1 MTSFTP
7 LKPADDSVAEFEP
20 QPPAPAKRP
29 SRWSLTNW
37 PVRWKVF
44 AIVLVP
50 LILAATFG
58 GMRIYSSATQATDL
72 RRAADRAELVPAVES
87 YMAALEG
94 AIVTG
99 TEGSDP
105 QAAVA
110 SFDARKSDLRQRMD
124 STDLVAD
131 VRLSINTLLDYGQE
145 LVNKVM
151 SNSINLRQRVTTYVP
166 LLLTA
171 ETAII
176 GSVRSDDD
184 NVQLQAEALS
194 RGIGARGQMAM
205 QQMLVTRG
213 GDMPE
218 PELRTS
224 MITWRVPSRR
234 QSPE

>member
-1 MTSFTP
+1 MTTTGNTNT
-7 LKPADDSVAEFEP
+7 
-20 QPPAPAKRP
+20 
-29 SRWSLTNW
+29 SLT
-37 PVRWKVF
+37 V
-44 AIVLVP
+44 
-50 LILAATFG
+50 
-58 GMRIYSSATQATDL
+58 Q
-72 RRAADRAELVPAVES
+72 
-87 YMAALEG
+87 
-94 AIVTG
+94 
-99 TEGSDP
+99 
-105 QAAVA
+105 A